1 MYLKSNIGQLMS
13 IITNLRFNRHIN
25 VTVLRCPII
34 YNISYGWKNVTKC
47 PSGREADMPVD
58 FLTTE
63 QTESYGRF
71 TGEPD
76 ELQLARYF
84 HLDEADKE
92 FIGKS
97 RGDHNRLGIALQIGC
112 VRFLGTFLTDMNHIP
127 SGVRHF
133 TARQLGIRDITVL
146 AEYGQRENTRRE
158 HAALIRQHYQY
169 LCNSAEFSA
178 VAKHFGTTQVLHD
191 INLKI
196 DAGEYRLAADDPD
209 EENTLATAV
218 FTLDANHVRWQIFD
232 INRDDA
238 KFQGEVRG

>member
-1 MYLKSNIGQLMS
+1 
-13 IITNLRFNRHIN
+13 
-25 VTVLRCPII
+25 
-34 YNISYGWKNVTKC
+34 
-47 PSGREADMPVD
+47 MPVD

-133 TARQLGIRDITVL
+133 TARQLSGFVISPFL
-146 AEYGQRENTRRE
+146 QNT
-158 HAALIRQHYQY
+158 
-169 LCNSAEFSA
+169 
-178 VAKHFGTTQVLHD
+178 
-191 INLKI
+191 
-196 DAGEYRLAADDPD
+196 
-209 EENTLATAV
+209 
-218 FTLDANHVRWQIFD
+218 
-232 INRDDA
+232 
-238 KFQGEVRG
+238 VRGKIPAVSMQR

>member
-1 MYLKSNIGQLMS
+1 VSV
-13 IITNLRFNRHIN
+13 ITKNRFNRHKNDTVFMCLIIN
-25 VTVLRCPII
+25 
-34 YNISYGWKNVTKC
+34 NISDGCEIVNKR
-47 PSGREADMPVD
+47 PPGRKADMPVD

-133 TARQLGIRDITVL
+133 IAR
-146 AEYGQRENTRRE
+146 
-158 HAALIRQHYQY
+158 
-169 LCNSAEFSA
+169 
-178 VAKHFGTTQVLHD
+178 
-191 INLKI
+191 
-196 DAGEYRLAADDPD
+196 
-209 EENTLATAV
+209 
-218 FTLDANHVRWQIFD
+218 
-232 INRDDA
+232 
-238 KFQGEVRG
+238 

>member
-1 MYLKSNIGQLMS
+1 
-13 IITNLRFNRHIN
+13 
-25 VTVLRCPII
+25 
-34 YNISYGWKNVTKC
+34 
-47 PSGREADMPVD
+47 MPVD

-127 SGVRHF
+127 ASGILPPDSSGFVISPF
-133 TARQLGIRDITVL
+133 LQ
-146 AEYGQRENTRRE
+146 NT
-158 HAALIRQHYQY
+158 
-169 LCNSAEFSA
+169 
-178 VAKHFGTTQVLHD
+178 
-191 INLKI
+191 
-196 DAGEYRLAADDPD
+196 
-209 EENTLATAV
+209 
-218 FTLDANHVRWQIFD
+218 
-232 INRDDA
+232 
-238 KFQGEVRG
+238 VRGKIPAVSMQR

>member
-1 MYLKSNIGQLMS
+1 
-13 IITNLRFNRHIN
+13 
-25 VTVLRCPII
+25 
-34 YNISYGWKNVTKC
+34 
-47 PSGREADMPVD
+47 MPVD

-169 LCNSAEFSA
+169 REFA
-178 VAKHFGTTQVLHD
+178 WPWTFGSS
-191 INLKI
+191 
-196 DAGEYRLAADDPD
+196 
-209 EENTLATAV
+209 
-218 FTLDANHVRWQIFD
+218 
-232 INRDDA
+232 RDL
-238 KFQGEVRG
+238 GEVEVDRQGAGKLAVSKHTTTITLLSPCIILILPPSGQV

>member
-1 MYLKSNIGQLMS
+1 
-13 IITNLRFNRHIN
+13 
-25 VTVLRCPII
+25 
-34 YNISYGWKNVTKC
+34 
-47 PSGREADMPVD
+47 MPVD

-169 LCNSAEFSA
+169 REFAWPWTFRLTRLLYTRSWISNERPGLLFDLA
-178 VAKHFGTTQVLHD
+178 TGWLMQHRIILGTVAK
-191 INLKI
+191 
-196 DAGEYRLAADDPD
+196 LAMRQPF
-209 EENTLATAV
+209 V
-218 FTLDANHVRWQIFD
+218 
-232 INRDDA
+232 
-238 KFQGEVRG
+238 

>member
-169 LCNSAEFSA
+169 REFAWPWTFRLIRLHLCFCF
-178 VAKHFGTTQVLHD
+178 V
-191 INLKI
+191 
-196 DAGEYRLAADDPD
+196 
-209 EENTLATAV
+209 
-218 FTLDANHVRWQIFD
+218 
-232 INRDDA
+232 
-238 KFQGEVRG
+238 

>member
-1 MYLKSNIGQLMS
+1 MYLKSNIRHLVS
-13 IITNLRFNRHIN
+13 IMAKIRFNRQSMPAVLCCLIN
-25 VTVLRCPII
+25 

-112 VRFLGTFLTDMNHIP
+112 VRFLGTFLTDMNH
-127 SGVRHF
+127 
-133 TARQLGIRDITVL
+133 T
-146 AEYGQRENTRRE
+146 
-158 HAALIRQHYQY
+158 
-169 LCNSAEFSA
+169 
-178 VAKHFGTTQVLHD
+178 
-191 INLKI
+191 
-196 DAGEYRLAADDPD
+196 
-209 EENTLATAV
+209 
-218 FTLDANHVRWQIFD
+218 
-232 INRDDA
+232 
-238 KFQGEVRG
+238 

>member
-1 MYLKSNIGQLMS
+1 MS

-112 VRFLGTFLTDMNHIP
+112 VRFLGTFLTDMNHILP
-127 SGVRHF
+127 ASGILPPDSSGFVISPF
-133 TARQLGIRDITVL
+133 LQ
-146 AEYGQRENTRRE
+146 NT
-158 HAALIRQHYQY
+158 
-169 LCNSAEFSA
+169 
-178 VAKHFGTTQVLHD
+178 
-191 INLKI
+191 
-196 DAGEYRLAADDPD
+196 
-209 EENTLATAV
+209 
-218 FTLDANHVRWQIFD
+218 
-232 INRDDA
+232 
-238 KFQGEVRG
+238 VRGKIPAVTCSADTSALSVS

>member
-1 MYLKSNIGQLMS
+1 MYLKSNIRHLVS
-13 IITNLRFNRHIN
+13 IMAKIRFNRQSMPAVLCCLIN
-25 VTVLRCPII
+25 
-34 YNISYGWKNVTKC
+34 YNISDGCKNVTKC

-127 SGVRHF
+127 WGP
-133 TARQLGIRDITVL
+133 LGKRKL
-146 AEYGQRENTRRE
+146 SY
-158 HAALIRQHYQY
+158 
-169 LCNSAEFSA
+169 
-178 VAKHFGTTQVLHD
+178 AKRIFCTDG
-191 INLKI
+191 
-196 DAGEYRLAADDPD
+196 YRLNVTC
-209 EENTLATAV
+209 ES
-218 FTLDANHVRWQIFD
+218 
-232 INRDDA
+232 
-238 KFQGEVRG
+238 